1 MTLGEA
7 LLAVCTEGGVCVTV
21 EDGPGGTG
29 FRTWP
34 QEKVFLGREAG
45 EDTEVDNTGWAEAS
59 GTAEMAEVKLLLQ
72 RHYTFPLAA
81 VMNGSLPFCTTR
93 FGLRACS

>member
-1 MTLGEA
+1 MDEA
-7 LLAVCTEGGVCVTV
+7 LVAVCTEEGVCVTV
-21 EDGPGGTG
+21 EKGPGGTG

-34 QEKVFLGREAG
+34 LEKVLLGREAG

-72 RHYTFPLAA
+72 RYYTFPLED
-81 VMNGSLPFCTTR
+81 
-93 FGLRACS
+93 